1 MGSSAFPHSL
11 LPSPSLPRL
20 SSIASFPPPTC
31 LKFSSNTCNRAR
43 AFSFHDNSP
52 DPELP
57 EGDSSPE
64 LPQDGAPRKPK
75 KPKKEKLPNGLRR
88 YQTMAILRPDI
99 TEDER
104 IDWTQRYEEA
114 IIAGGAVSVE
124 FFNRGIMPLAYTV
137 KKKDM
142 GGVASRYLDGIYMVF
157 TYVTKP
163 QSQLELQRKFN
174 TDDDIIR
181 STTVLLK

>member
-1 MGSSAFPHSL
+1 M
-11 LPSPSLPRL
+11 
-20 SSIASFPPPTC
+20 
-31 LKFSSNTCNRAR
+31 
-43 AFSFHDNSP
+43 
-52 DPELP
+52 
-57 EGDSSPE
+57 
-64 LPQDGAPRKPK
+64 
-75 KPKKEKLPNGLRR
+75 
-88 YQTMAILRPDI
+88 
-99 TEDER
+99 
-104 IDWTQRYEEA
+104 
-114 IIAGGAVSVE
+114 E

>member
-20 SSIASFPPPTC
+20 SSIASFPFPTC

-104 IDWTQRYEEA
+104 IDWTQRYEE
-114 IIAGGAVSVE
+114 VQCYDTLLV
-124 FFNRGIMPLAYTV
+124 L
-137 KKKDM
+137 KK
-142 GGVASRYLDGIYMVF
+142 RLDV
-157 TYVTKP
+157 
-163 QSQLELQRKFN
+163 
-174 TDDDIIR
+174 
-181 STTVLLK
+181 VLLLRKTLLSLQEEQLVWSFSIVA